1 MVTVE
6 KGAKCKCIL
15 EAEWTRVGREL
26 DEQVK
31 KR

>member
-1 MVTVE
+1 ME
-6 KGAKCKCIL
+6 KGANCKCIL
-15 EAEWTRVGREL
+15 EAEWTRVGSEL